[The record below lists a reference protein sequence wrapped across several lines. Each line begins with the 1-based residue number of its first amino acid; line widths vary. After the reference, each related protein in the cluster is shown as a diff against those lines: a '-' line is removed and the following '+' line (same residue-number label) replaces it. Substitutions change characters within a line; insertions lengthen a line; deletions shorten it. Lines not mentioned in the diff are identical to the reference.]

1 MYTCVCVRMRVHTH
15 THRFYFLPGGVQAT
29 YMESG
34 PITVMLYGRW
44 ISSGVNIGVCIM
56 YSLLGLLPPSVVAS
70 SL

>member
-1 MYTCVCVRMRVHTH
+1 MRARAHTH
-15 THRFYFLPGGVQAT
+15 THTQRFYFLPGGVQAT

-34 PITVMLYGRW
+34 PITVMLYGGR

-56 YSLLGLLPPSVVAS
+56 YSLLGLLPPPVVAS